1 VSATPFRSQSDIG
14 ATAGVNVQTNGV
26 TIQSAG
32 SATSGVAANT
42 GGTISTLNTLFA
54 LTLATT
60 GAHFFA
66 GGEGSLNIGSGCTV
80 TGLAACLF
88 KANGGSIT
96 IAGSLTLNRN
106 PTFSG
111 TTAFATTTGNILVG
125 NSATISGSAT
135 GER

>member
-1 VSATPFRSQSDIG
+1 MSATPFRSQSDIG

-42 GGTISTLNTLFA
+42 GGTISTLNTSFA
-54 LTLATT
+54 LTLVTT

-66 GGEGSLNIGSGCTV
+66 GGDGSLNIGSGGTV
-80 TGLAACLF
+80 TGFAACLF

-96 IAGSLTLNRN
+96 IAGSLTLNGN

-111 TTAFATTTGNILVG
+111 TTAFVTTTGNILAG

-135 GER
+135 GQR